1 MSRFDSIRTIAS
13 RASDEHITFYASS
26 IAYYAFFSVI
36 PLLLLT
42 LAIGSFVG
50 QEAFA
55 ERIIAAVEEHL
66 SASGREIVSQTLENQ
81 SGQVGASIV
90 GVLGLAWSAVKVV
103 RAIDMAFDEVY
114 AADVETP
121 FTRQILDGIVV
132 LGLVGV
138 GVSLMV
144 GIGTFISRPTIV
156 DLPYVDIVGWTVLVV
171 GLTIVFLPMYY
182 VMPPQQ
188 MSLAAALPGTLVV
201 SVGWL
206 FLQAGFQLYS
216 SYAAGFEAYGVIGG
230 VLLFLTWLY
239 FASTLLLLGAVVNA
253 VLEQDLERTSPV

>member
-1 MSRFDSIRTIAS
+1 MSRFALIRKIAS

-26 IAYYAFFSVI
+26 IAYYAFFSII

-50 QEAFA
+50 EEAFA
-55 ERIIAAVEEHL
+55 ERIIATVEGHL
-66 SASGREIVSQTLENQ
+66 SASGREIVSQTLEDQ
-81 SGQVGASIV
+81 SGQVGASVV

-121 FTRQILDGIVV
+121 FTRQVLDGLVV

-138 GVSLMV
+138 SVTLMIGV
-144 GIGTFISRPTIV
+144 GTFISRPTIV
-156 DLPYVDIVGWTVLVV
+156 ELPYVDIVGWTVLVV
-171 GLTIVFLPMYY
+171 GLAIVFLPLYY
-182 VMPPQQ
+182 VMPPQR
-188 MSLAAALPGTLVV
+188 MSVTAALPGTIVV

-206 FLQAGFQLYS
+206 ILQAGFQLYS
-216 SYAAGFEAYGVIGG
+216 RYAAGFEAYGFIGG

-239 FASTLLLLGAVVNA
+239 FASILLLLGAVVNA
-253 VLEQDLERTSPV
+253 VFEQDLGRTASA